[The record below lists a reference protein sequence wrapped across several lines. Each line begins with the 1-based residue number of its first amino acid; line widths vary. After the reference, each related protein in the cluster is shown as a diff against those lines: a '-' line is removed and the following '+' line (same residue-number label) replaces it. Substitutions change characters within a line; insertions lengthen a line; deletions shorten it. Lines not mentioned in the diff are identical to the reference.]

1 MFQIFL
7 DLTFEFQD
15 FVYIS
20 LMLDVSSLLIWQFFK
35 ARVLKIWPH
44 TVRYRCSR
52 PEMFSKKVV
61 LRNFAKFTGKHLCQS
76 LFLLK
81 KGLWHRCFPV
91 KFCKISKTTFSYRR
105 PLVAASARFSLYNP
119 WKYRETFSVKT
130 EGMISKTF
138 TYLRNKLFFSR
149 LIIYQTELKLY

>member
-1 MFQIFL
+1 MFPCEFC
-7 DLTFEFQD
+7 DMFKDTFSNEHLQWLLLE
-15 FVYIS
+15 VAKW
-20 LMLDVSSLLIWQFFK
+20 LLINPFHATFK
-35 ARVLKIWPH
+35 N
-44 TVRYRCSR
+44 SR
-52 PEMFSKKVV
+52 PVVFCKKVV